1 MIPSTSIHRIAL
13 TGILALAGCG
23 PRKPVEP
30 AATAASTIATRT
42 TLTIRDT
49 LVRSTFDAAGVAEP
63 LQRALLSTRLMGSVT
78 GVLVREGD
86 RVTRGQIVARIDAR
100 DIEAR
105 RAQVEANIGAAD
117 ATYRDAETQAARFR
131 ALYADSAAT
140 RYQLDQVEM
149 ALSHAEAGL
158 SAARGARAEVDAMG
172 AYAVL
177 EAPFAGVV
185 TRRFVDPGSFVAP
198 GAPLLEL
205 QDPSVLRIR
214 VTAPPLVADAL
225 RRGAALEVTIEN
237 RPARGTVEGA
247 VPGPAAVYSIN
258 VLVDNARREFLPG
271 SSATVRIPTGQR
283 SAMVIPTAALIR
295 EGDLTGVRVRTPRGV
310 ERHWIKIRDLAPGAT
325 EVLAGLR
332 DGDVILLG
340 GN

>member
-1 MIPSTSIHRIAL
+1 MNPPTPIHRIAL

-30 AATAASTIATRT
+30 AAIASTIATQA
-42 TLTIRDT
+42 TLTVRDT

-63 LQRALLSTRLMGSVT
+63 LQRAVLSTRLMGSVT

-86 RVTRGQIVARIDAR
+86 QVTRGQLLARIDAR

-105 RAQVEANIGAAD
+105 RAQVEANVGAAE

-158 SAARGARAEVDAMG
+158 SGARGARSEVDAMG
-172 AYAVL
+172 AYAAVG
-177 EAPFAGVV
+177 APFAGIV
-185 TRRFVDPGSFVAP
+185 TRRYVDPGSFVAP

-225 RRGAALEVTIEN
+225 RRGAALEVIIEN

-247 VPGPAAVYSIN
+247 VPGPAAVYAVN

-283 SAMVIPTAALIR
+283 PAIVIPPAALVH
-295 EGDLTGVRVRTPRGV
+295 EGDLTGVRVRTPDGV
-310 ERHWIKIRDLAPGAT
+310 ELHWIKVQDFPSGAT